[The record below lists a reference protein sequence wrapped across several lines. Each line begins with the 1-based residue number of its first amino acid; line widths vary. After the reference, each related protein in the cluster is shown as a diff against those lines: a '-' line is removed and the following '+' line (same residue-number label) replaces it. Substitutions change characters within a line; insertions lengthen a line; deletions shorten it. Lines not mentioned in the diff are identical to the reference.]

1 MRIETGLHGGEVGVE
16 IVMIPDIQ
24 EMTETEIETEIE
36 KEGGVRGGDVV
47 DQGVIQMKN
56 GDVGGGDREK
66 DMVEE
71 GEVEVEV
78 VLRGIEEGR
87 KRVEMKV
94 K

>member
-1 MRIETGLHGGEVGVE
+1 MTIETGLHGGEVGVE
-16 IVMIPDIQ
+16 IVMIPG
-24 EMTETEIETEIE
+24 MTETEIDIEI
-36 KEGGVRGGDVV
+36 EGGVRGGDVV

-66 DMVEE
+66 DTVEE

-78 VLRGIEEGR
+78 VLRGIEEDQR
-87 KRVEMKV
+87 RVEMKV